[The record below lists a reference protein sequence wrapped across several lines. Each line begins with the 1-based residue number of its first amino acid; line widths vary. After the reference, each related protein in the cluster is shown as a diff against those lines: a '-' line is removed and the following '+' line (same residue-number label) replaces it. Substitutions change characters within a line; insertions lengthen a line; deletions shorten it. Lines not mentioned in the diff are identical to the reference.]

1 MISKSYH
8 WHAIKT
14 KSRHEFKVVD
24 YLTKAGIECF
34 CPSGKETRI
43 RKTGPVQVTVP
54 FFSLY
59 VFVRSSNRE
68 YYDILHYH
76 SVVDFV
82 RISGDPTI
90 VCEEEIKR
98 IKRIGTNGQ
107 NIKATRESFRKGKK
121 VIIQSG
127 YFTGLEGEIVDHRGK
142 KKILVRFTCVDYNI
156 LVGIECLTPIKLS

>member
-1 MISKSYH
+1 
-8 WHAIKT
+8 
-14 KSRHEFKVVD
+14 
-24 YLTKAGIECF
+24 
-34 CPSGKETRI
+34 
-43 RKTGPVQVTVP
+43 
-54 FFSLY
+54 
-59 VFVRSSNRE
+59 
-68 YYDILHYH
+68 
-76 SVVDFV
+76 VVDFV